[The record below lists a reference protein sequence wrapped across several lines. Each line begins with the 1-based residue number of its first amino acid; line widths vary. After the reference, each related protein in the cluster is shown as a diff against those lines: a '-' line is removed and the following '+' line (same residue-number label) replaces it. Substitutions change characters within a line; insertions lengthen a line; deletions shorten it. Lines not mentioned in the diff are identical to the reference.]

1 MKPEIALAVSD
12 IRTAFPDCPVLTRDD
27 GSGGALVIIEN
38 MELGPPYKQDTTWVG
53 FHITF
58 PYPYADVYP
67 LFVRGDL
74 ARMDERPLG
83 EATSPG
89 SFEGRAA
96 VQLSRR
102 ANRLNPVADTALRKL
117 LKVMDWLRRR
127 P

>member
-1 MKPEIALAVSD
+1 MKPEVEQAVND
-12 IRTAFPDCPVLTRDD
+12 IQAAFPDCPVLTRED
-27 GSGGALVIIEN
+27 GSGGALVIVEN
-38 MELGPPYKQDTTWVG
+38 MVLGPPYKQDTTWVG

-74 ARMDERPLG
+74 ARMDEKPLG
-83 EATSPG
+83 EATSQG

-102 ANRLNPVADTALRKL
+102 ANRLNPTTDTALRKL
-117 LKVMDWLRRR
+117 LKVMDWLKRR